1 MSKQR
6 DLVERIIKESML
18 HLTADEIYSEARKQM
33 PNISLGTVYRNL
45 ANLVDEGSIRKLKTS
60 FGYDIYDK
68 SLYPHGHV
76 ACPKCRRVFD
86 YNSDEITAILN
97 RDFSK
102 LESYELMINA
112 ICDDCQKKTKDKGDN

>member
-18 HLTADEIYSEARKQM
+18 HLTADEIYIEARKQM

-76 ACPKCRRVFD
+76 VCPKCRRVFD